1 MKKLSKEEMLNIK
14 GGGISVWAAL
24 GIGALKD
31 IQKEE
36 MMKIVG
42 GGTDISGAILN
53 AISGCIE
60 TIFGIGQAVGS
71 AIRRIRS
78 GNLCK
83 F

>member
-1 MKKLSKEEMLNIK
+1 MEEIKKEKAM
-14 GGGISVWAAL
+14 
-24 GIGALKD
+24 
-31 IQKEE
+31 Q
-36 MMKIVG
+36 IVG

-53 AISGCIE
+53 ALAGCIE

-78 GNLCK
+78 GSLCK

>member
-1 MKKLSKEEMLNIK
+1 MEELEKETMKRI
-14 GGGISVWAAL
+14 I
-24 GIGALKD
+24 
-31 IQKEE
+31 
-36 MMKIVG
+36 G

-71 AIRRIRS
+71 AIRRIKS